1 MGEVTD
7 HPSRGKSNAIVRAK
21 KKARKKTTRKW
32 YWTKEDIDFLT
43 WNWGIFHTET
53 IARNLGR
60 SLAATLTKGTQL
72 GLRSSAPDGLTMP
85 QLEKR
90 LGVSKTVVLRA
101 LEELGVKPPRRP
113 VVQKEV
119 RVTRRRIYSFNEEM
133 VEQLEEWLGTA
144 RIGVISKHDWTAR
157 GCCKVCKRTDNPH
170 QAKGLCRACYNK
182 QWFAANP
189 TTDWRGGRCK
199 VCGRNSVK
207 HRSRGMCCRCY
218 GKRPRKK
225 TAKAKACP

>member
-1 MGEVTD
+1 VNID
-7 HPSRGKSNAIVRAK
+7 HPSRVKSNAIVRAK

-90 LGVSKTVVLRA
+90 LGVSKAVVLRA
-101 LEELGVKPPRRP
+101 LEELGIKAPR
-113 VVQKEV
+113 
-119 RVTRRRIYSFNEEM
+119 
-133 VEQLEEWLGTA
+133 WLGTA